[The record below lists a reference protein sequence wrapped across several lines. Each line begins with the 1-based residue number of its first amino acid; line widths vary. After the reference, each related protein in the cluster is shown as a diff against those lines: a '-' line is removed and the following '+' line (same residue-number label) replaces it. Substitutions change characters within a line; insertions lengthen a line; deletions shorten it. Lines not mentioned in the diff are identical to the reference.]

1 MFQVCT
7 IRTRPDKPIHC
18 ITWAKFLFEA
28 LFGPYDEGNLIND
41 MSQLGI
47 ELKNDSTLPKINN
60 FVEQIF
66 NSDIKK
72 LIT

>member
-28 LFGPYDEGNLIND
+28 IFGPYDEGNLIND
-41 MSQLGI
+41 MSKLGL

-60 FVEQIF
+60 FV
-66 NSDIKK
+66 
-72 LIT
+72 